1 MKGKQKD
8 PHTQKYIYACLRKAK
23 IAAMQEEKI
32 NATMINFV
40 NQWLYFVQ
48 TQREITTQHSIKRNT
63 CLAHALETP
72 RQRIPSDP
80 LLEKKVGDKNVPLKA
95 TAKGT

>member
-23 IAAMQEEKI
+23 IAMQEEKI

-40 NQWLYFVQ
+40 N
-48 TQREITTQHSIKRNT
+48 
-63 CLAHALETP
+63 
-72 RQRIPSDP
+72 
-80 LLEKKVGDKNVPLKA
+80 
-95 TAKGT
+95 

>member
-40 NQWLYFVQ
+40 N
-48 TQREITTQHSIKRNT
+48 
-63 CLAHALETP
+63 
-72 RQRIPSDP
+72 
-80 LLEKKVGDKNVPLKA
+80 
-95 TAKGT
+95 